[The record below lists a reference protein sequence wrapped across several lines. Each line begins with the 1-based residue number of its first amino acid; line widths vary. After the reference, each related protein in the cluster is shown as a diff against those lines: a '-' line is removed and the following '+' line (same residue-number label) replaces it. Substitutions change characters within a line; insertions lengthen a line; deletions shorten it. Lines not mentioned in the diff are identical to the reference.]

1 MSADP
6 ENQSISSGRSFPMW
20 LRTKTDNKF
29 DFDSQTISPPAHDES
44 FFYIRYPTGASNNDK
59 KPSASSNIKS
69 SISDAIIKQQLDTN
83 KPNSSKALI
92 EKKIMVQHTEP
103 CKKFLNQKERELII
117 DNVKHPPKPFGT
129 DDGFKGAG
137 AACGSSIVKVAQQ
150 MVSAKSLGR
159 GFGIANLSKDSEEVS
174 AEPITSDPITNSD
187 SPINDQM
194 SYSSRSMVRRGSK
207 SLPAS
212 PLGSPK
218 TMRRSHNPYFTG
230 TFAIVNQSAQ
240 SGAAPPATSD
250 NYRGWFLSSLLGM
263 QRETMSSTTS
273 VASSHISEEGED
285 LPSQSKSSSAG
296 APKIIKAKPSELR
309 EMNFWTPTSM

>member
-1 MSADP
+1 MYYLS
-6 ENQSISSGRSFPMW
+6 NRKKNCLIWNCSS
-20 LRTKTDNKF
+20 
-29 DFDSQTISPPAHDES
+29 
-44 FFYIRYPTGASNNDK
+44 
-59 KPSASSNIKS
+59 
-69 SISDAIIKQQLDTN
+69 
-83 KPNSSKALI
+83 
-92 EKKIMVQHTEP
+92 
-103 CKKFLNQKERELII
+103 
-117 DNVKHPPKPFGT
+117 
-129 DDGFKGAG
+129 
-137 AACGSSIVKVAQQ
+137 
-150 MVSAKSLGR
+150 
-159 GFGIANLSKDSEEVS
+159 LSRDSEEVL
-174 AEPITSDPITNSD
+174 AEPSNNIDPITNSD

-230 TFAIVNQSAQ
+230 TFAIVNQTSQNSAP
-240 SGAAPPATSD
+240 APPSD

-285 LPSQSKSSSAG
+285 ALTSQSKSSSAG
-296 APKIIKAKPSELR
+296 APKVIKAKPSELR